1 MLLEVVV
8 KLESELF
15 IVTVSHLLIIVLMLA
30 ILLRLYWGSVLSES
44 PVWLVNQSA
53 VPVNRRVGDP
63 SWPGEDAIPIILEH
77 HDRSQCHTETH
88 LQRKGEGVRIDVGLL

>member
-15 IVTVSHLLIIVLMLA
+15 IVTVSHLLIIFLMLA

-53 VPVNRRVGDP
+53 LLSEG
-63 SWPGEDAIPIILEH
+63 W
-77 HDRSQCHTETH
+77 ETH
-88 LQRKGEGVRIDVGLL
+88 PGQEKMQFQ